1 MPRLILLVAIILS
14 TWYWWSVVKRLP
26 PEQRRA
32 FFWRTGFW
40 FVLGISIILVATGRM
55 HWLGA
60 GLAALVPIGKTLLGF
75 SMRALP
81 LIRLLSRFKTRPSEF
96 RTQFLLVEINFA
108 SKQMDGEV
116 LQGEHTGKHLSEL
129 TTEQLQALATSLRSA
144 DPESF
149 VLLQAYML
157 RTGGKQQSNEDYGE
171 RSFSEFSND
180 EAYKIL
186 GLEGNA
192 SQEEVVKA
200 HKRLMQRLHPDRGG
214 SDYLA
219 AKINTAKD
227 QLIKSTS

>member
-14 TWYWWSVVKRLP
+14 IWYWWSVVKRLP

-157 RTGGKQQSNEDYGE
+157 RTGGKQESNEDYGE
-171 RSFSEFSND
+171 RSFSEFSDD

-227 QLIKSTS
+227 QLIKSNS

>member
-32 FFWRTGFW
+32 CFWRTGFW

>member
-32 FFWRTGFW
+32 CFWRTGFW
-40 FVLGISIILVATGRM
+40 FVLGISIVLVATGRM

-60 GLAALVPIGKTLLGF
+60 GLAALVPIGKTLLSF

-116 LQGEHTGKHLSEL
+116 LQGEHTGKRLSEL

-157 RTGGKQQSNEDYGE
+157 RTGGKQESNEDYGE

>member
-1 MPRLILLVAIILS
+1 MPRLIFLIAIALS
-14 TWYWWSVVKRLP
+14 VWYWWTVVKRLP
-26 PEQRRA
+26 SEKRRA

-60 GLAALVPIGKTLLGF
+60 GLAALIPIGKTLLGF

-81 LIRLLSRFKTRPSEF
+81 LIRLLSRFKTKPSEF
-96 RTQFLLVEINFA
+96 RTPFLLVEINFA

-116 LQGEHTGKHLSEL
+116 LQGEHTGKRLSEL
-129 TTEQLQALATSLRSA
+129 STEQLQTLATSLRSA
-144 DPESF
+144 DSESY
-149 VLLQAYML
+149 VLLQAYL
-157 RTGGKQQSNEDYGE
+157 IRSGGKQESKDNYAN
-171 RSFSEFSND
+171 RNFSEFSDD
-180 EAYKIL
+180 EAFKIL
-186 GLEGNA
+186 GLDESA
-192 SQEEVVKA
+192 SQEEVIKA

-227 QLIKSTS
+227 QLIKTTS

>member
-14 TWYWWSVVKRLP
+14 IWHWWSVVKRLP
-26 PEQRRA
+26 PEQRRS

-171 RSFSEFSND
+171 RSFSEFSNLWKVG
-180 EAYKIL
+180 A
-186 GLEGNA
+186 
-192 SQEEVVKA
+192 
-200 HKRLMQRLHPDRGG
+200 
-214 SDYLA
+214 
-219 AKINTAKD
+219 
-227 QLIKSTS
+227 

>member
-1 MPRLILLVAIILS
+1 
-14 TWYWWSVVKRLP
+14 
-26 PEQRRA
+26 
-32 FFWRTGFW
+32 
-40 FVLGISIILVATGRM
+40 
-55 HWLGA
+55 
-60 GLAALVPIGKTLLGF
+60 
-75 SMRALP
+75 
-81 LIRLLSRFKTRPSEF
+81 
-96 RTQFLLVEINFA
+96 
-108 SKQMDGEV
+108 
-116 LQGEHTGKHLSEL
+116 
-129 TTEQLQALATSLRSA
+129 
-144 DPESF
+144 
-149 VLLQAYML
+149 ML

>member
-1 MPRLILLVAIILS
+1 
-14 TWYWWSVVKRLP
+14 
-26 PEQRRA
+26 
-32 FFWRTGFW
+32 
-40 FVLGISIILVATGRM
+40 LVATGRM

>member
-40 FVLGISIILVATGRM
+40 CVLGISIVLVATGRM

-60 GLAALVPIGKTLLGF
+60 GLAALVPIGKTLLSF

-108 SKQMDGEV
+108 SNQMDGEV

-157 RTGGKQQSNEDYGE
+157 RTGGKQESNEDYGE